1 MQFDYEINPSLVKEN
16 NNDITIKLIIK
27 ETFGDKRTYIN
38 NIYLYENINAFQNQI
53 MPNMEPI
60 KEEESNS
67 MIYLRESREKVL
79 TKNVKEIDTIEEN
92 KDNINNEE
100 SQSLISDS
108 DLSEKYN
115 NNKEKKDDIKNN
127 ERYLNENENEILMEM
142 NKQINIM
149 LEKENMKENQQDNE
163 IGIIP

>member
-1 MQFDYEINPSLVKEN
+1 MCGKKILTS
-16 NNDITIKLIIK
+16 
-27 ETFGDKRTYIN
+27 
-38 NIYLYENINAFQNQI
+38 
-53 MPNMEPI
+53 MEPI
-60 KEEESNS
+60 KEEDSNS
-67 MIYLRESREKVL
+67 MIYLRESRERVL

-149 LEKENMKENQQDNE
+149 LEKENMKENQQDN
-163 IGIIP
+163 